1 MKMRPESPN
10 RWDADA
16 YARKQLRDRHQDLE
30 SLESEYQS
38 IGMTMSEYRSCRR
51 SLSQAIKELETI
63 FPDRGERTDASTES
77 KKSVTE
83 LPRNRGK

>member
-1 MKMRPESPN
+1 
-10 RWDADA
+10 
-16 YARKQLRDRHQDLE
+16 
-30 SLESEYQS
+30 
-38 IGMTMSEYRSCRR
+38 
-51 SLSQAIKELETI
+51 LSQAIKELETI